1 MQSVHIIADKP
12 SHDARRSLTLIA
24 KVLQTIANKYAAV
37 VVKYLNLSLMFF
49 YSFLQ
54 CKPPQGDM

>member
-37 VVKYLNLSLMFF
+37 FVDPTLILSLFH
-49 YSFLQ
+49 FLFQ